1 MVRYKQWKDVIVLY
15 CAKNEFF
22 VYDPEFMEEHGD
34 FTDDSVFSPQERLE
48 YLEKYAAFLKKTHQL
63 KEKSEYVVPFE
74 NAVKKCEEIDSVEIG
89 KDIVFK
95 EMDGYLCETAR
106 EYRDWNFY
114 TAKAVHEEG
123 CLILKNAD
131 LPPNPAAMYCMESKE
146 RLKSVKLE
154 IFMDSTY
161 YAPLT
166 ENVFV
171 CTPARTIEFRNGL
184 KDLVKLAF
192 YSNGEVY
199 AKTYPVNAYEPK
211 HVFLG
216 QIEFDRWNTLEIIL
230 GKAEYSVKLG
240 DRLEEQIPLV
250 FTDNPDSMFFCGGM
264 FHYGDWK
271 VRPITI
277 TYPSRTVTEFFI
289 HEEDRK
295 ESRREALGK
304 VSLPYAVGGYD
315 NRDKTLVLEKT
326 FSVEKEGRCVLQ
338 FDSLDPGGEV
348 WLDGECIA
356 KTDGFEKFEIDI
368 TSKVAEKE
376 KEHFLQVR
384 VNPRAPEVLYE
395 WHRHNDTY
403 IGWFCEKVTLKIYDT
418 LELTELQAIT
428 KKVGKAD
435 GENSEREIEAVFK
448 GVVNNPCTVAISIA
462 QFWNGKSEVKEIC
475 KIQAEKAFTVNAT
488 FMANAWDTHNPA
500 LYSVRFAA
508 YDREG
513 KLLGEDVIE
522 TGFRTIEQK
531 NGAFYLNGERV
542 LLNGALQ
549 MQFLPPYKETPVT
562 HICPRSEQIVWQDMM
577 LKTLNG
583 NTMRLHMLGYGSNDE
598 RYAKYADRLGVLL
611 IWITRYIDSV
621 QGCWW
626 GKWKA
631 KDAYLRQVKA
641 RINHPSIVV
650 WEGAN
655 ELRLNLKQT
664 DDIHNAFVPAVKSV
678 DESRLLS
685 PVNHLYYSGNDRRC
699 EYYNDAGTE
708 DQLGNSVTASKY
720 WTDSQ
725 VIRSA
730 HPYSLL
736 LGYGCGWHML
746 RTGQHF
752 NTPRNLFGDELP
764 NLYNSQER
772 GYIASEFAV
781 IGRQDPNTKEARE
794 EYFNPYSY
802 EFPDEKVLGIEMN
815 QNRWLI
821 SQAYQALA
829 VQETTKKMMLNDVDG
844 MLWCCLL
851 GGANDGGYLKPII
864 DNYGYAKLAFY
875 VMRDAF
881 DKVYA
886 TTDDVDMKKGKDFV
900 IRPVLHGEIG
910 KNYDLHVCIVDVN
923 GNVVEERNYK
933 DIFCEQ
939 RMVQLEEWQP
949 RLREAGYY
957 SVQFVTTHSENILI

>member
-1 MVRYKQWKDVIVLY
+1 MY
-15 CAKNEFF
+15 CSKNEFF
-22 VYDPEFMEEHGD
+22 VYDPEFKGEHGD
-34 FTDDSVFSPQERLE
+34 FTDDAVFTPQERLE
-48 YLEKYAAFLKKTHQL
+48 YLEEYAAFLKTTHHL
-63 KEKSEYVVPFE
+63 GEESEYVIPFE
-74 NAVKKCEEIDSVEIG
+74 DAVHKCKEIDSVEIG

-95 EMDGYLCETAR
+95 EMDAHLCETER

-114 TAKAVHEEG
+114 TAKTVCEDG
-123 CLILKNAD
+123 CLVLKNAD
-131 LPPNPAAMYCMESKE
+131 LPPNPAAMYWMESKE
-146 RLKSVKLE
+146 RVKNIKLE
-154 IFMDSTY
+154 FFMESEF

-171 CTPARTIEFRNGL
+171 CTPGRTIELRNGL
-184 KDLVKLAF
+184 KDIVKIQI

-199 AKTYPVNAYEPK
+199 AKTYMVNAYEPK
-211 HVFLG
+211 HILLG
-216 QIEFDRWNTLEIIL
+216 NIEFDKWNTLEIML
-230 GKAEYSVKLG
+230 GKTEYSVKLG
-240 DRLEEQIPLV
+240 DKLEEHIPLA
-250 FTDNPDSMFFCGGM
+250 FSDNPDSMFFCGGM

-271 VRPITI
+271 IKPIAIEYSNQTI
-277 TYPSRTVTEFFI
+277 TEFFI
-289 HEEDRK
+289 QEAENIEGPKK
-295 ESRREALGK
+295 EVIGK
-304 VSLPYAVGGYD
+304 VSLPYAVGGFD
-315 NRDKTLVLEKT
+315 NRDKTLVLEKEFT
-326 FSVEKEGRCVLQ
+326 VEKDGRCVLQ
-338 FDSLDPGGEV
+338 IDSLDPGGEV

-356 KTDGFEKFEIDI
+356 STDSFDSFEIDI
-368 TSKVAEKE
+368 TSKVTGKE
-376 KEHFLQVR
+376 QKHLLQIR

-395 WHRHNDTY
+395 WHRHKDTY
-403 IGWFCEKVTLKIYDT
+403 IGWFCEKVTLKIYDDV
-418 LELTELQAIT
+418 ELTELQAIT
-428 KKVGKAD
+428 KKVGKSIS
-435 GENSEREIEAVFK
+435 ENGEREIEAVFK
-448 GVVNNPCTVAISIA
+448 GAVSTPCTVAVSIA

-475 KIQAEKAFTVNAT
+475 KIEAEKEFDINAT
-488 FMANAWDTHNPA
+488 FMAHAWNTDRPS
-500 LYSVRFAA
+500 LYAVRFAA
-508 YDREG
+508 YDKDG
-513 KLLGEDVIE
+513 QLLGEEVIE

-531 NGAFYLNGERV
+531 NGAFYLNGERI

-577 LKTLNG
+577 LKALNG

-626 GKWKA
+626 GKWRA
-631 KDAYLRQVKA
+631 KEAYLRQVKA
-641 RINHPSIVV
+641 RINHPSIVI

-664 DDIHNAFVPAVKSV
+664 DDIHNEFVPAVKSV

-699 EYYNDAGTE
+699 KYYNDAGTE
-708 DQLGNSVTASKY
+708 DQLGNSVCASKY
-720 WTDSQ
+720 WTDPQ

-764 NLYNSQER
+764 NLYNSSER
-772 GYIASEFAV
+772 GYVASEFAV

-794 EYFNPYSY
+794 EYFNSYSY

-815 QNRWLI
+815 QDRWLV

-886 TTDDVDMKKGKDFV
+886 TTDDVDMKKGKNFA
-900 IRPVLHGEIG
+900 IRPVLYGEVG
-910 KNYDLHVCIVDVN
+910 KNYDLNVRIVDAN
-923 GNVVEERNYK
+923 DNVVAEQDYNNIY
-933 DIFCEQ
+933 CEQ
-939 RMVQLEEWQP
+939 RIVQLGEWRPQLSEP
-949 RLREAGYY
+949 GYY
-957 SVQFVTTHSENILI
+957 SVQFETTRSENILN